1 MSLDSYT
8 EAEHIAPF
16 QWRRVTTDGDIGLY
30 VRAVGSSASYT
41 VEVDAGGEI
50 TFKKGVLG
58 SEAVDAN
65 VGTAG
70 VIDTNAA
77 AYDTFGELVAYLNA
91 LDDYEAHLGDVLPA
105 DSSDDTLLITAATQI
120 KTDAGVGI
128 CKDTSVALNVSIAVS
143 GEDFAHVES
152 GTKNELQGYVGT
164 PTGTGA
170 DTFKIYQGT
179 TLVYQVAGPTTGVEA
194 SKNADE
200 VQHGAKGERLLLR
213 LDMVTTMTAGDLATM
228 KRSVRLTPIRKR
240 PE

>member
-1 MSLDSYT
+1 MDSYT

-16 QWRRVTTDGDIGLY
+16 QWRRVTTDGDVGFY
-30 VRAVGSSASYT
+30 VRAIGSEASYT

-50 TFKKGVLG
+50 TFKKGDLG
-58 SEAVDAN
+58 SEAVDSN
-65 VGTAG
+65 VGASG

-77 AYDTFGELVAYLNA
+77 AYDTYGELVAYLNS
-91 LDDYEAHLGDVLPA
+91 LDDYEAYLGDVLPA
-105 DSSDDTLLITAATQI
+105 DSSDDTLLIKTATQI
-120 KTDAGVGI
+120 KTDAGAPLY
-128 CKDTSVALNVSIAVS
+128 KDTSVALNISIAVS
-143 GEDFAHVES
+143 GEDFQHVES
-152 GTKNELQGYVGT
+152 GSKNELQGYVGT

-213 LDMVTTMTAGDLATM
+213 LDMATTMTAGALATM
-228 KRSVRLTPIRKR
+228 KRSVKLTPIRKR
-240 PE
+240 PA